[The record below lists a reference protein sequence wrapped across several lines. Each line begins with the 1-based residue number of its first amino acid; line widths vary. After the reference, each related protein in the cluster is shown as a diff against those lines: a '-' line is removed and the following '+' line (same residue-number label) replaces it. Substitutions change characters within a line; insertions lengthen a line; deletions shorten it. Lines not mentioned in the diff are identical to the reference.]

1 MKNLVLFLLITL
13 SFFSCKPD
21 EDNKIITLVN
31 PSDMI
36 RTDEAVVIT
45 RDNLVSLI
53 ASVPEVLIP
62 ILKDEKGVEIPSQA
76 DDLDKDGNWDE
87 LFFLVDLEPGS
98 VKKVIVSFVE
108 KNQIP
113 EYTVR
118 SNIRFANMD
127 SVHTELSFANR
138 LKTSDSPTTQKYF
151 QMEGPAWEND
161 KVAFRNYYDARNG
174 FDIFGKR
181 TSSMVLDSVG
191 LIAHSYHELA
201 DWGMDILKVGNSL
214 GAGAIAIKNNDK
226 VYRFDSLESG
236 IIEILA
242 EGPLR
247 SVFRLGFS
255 GWHAGDGV
263 YEMVHEISIWGGVQF
278 YKSKVTIS
286 GLKGNESLITGI
298 VNIDSDSLI
307 IIHPNEKYVV
317 LATHDNQ
324 AYDGEKLGMA
334 LLIQN
339 SGLIETIEAP
349 EVGEGIVQTYMAN
362 LKIAE
367 GEPVEF
373 YFYSGWELQDK
384 RFQDVQFFLDLIRK
398 DADRF
403 AEPIQIK

>member
-13 SFFSCKPD
+13 SFFSCKPG
-21 EDNKIITLVN
+21 EENKTITLVN
-31 PSDMI
+31 PSDKI
-36 RTDEAVVIT
+36 RTDEAVVIV
-45 RDNLVSLI
+45 RDNLASLI
-53 ASVPEVLIP
+53 KSIPEGLIP
-62 ILKDEKGVEIPSQA
+62 ILKDEKGVDIPSQA
-76 DDLDKDGNWDE
+76 DDLDEDGNWDE
-87 LFFLVDLEPGS
+87 LFFLADLEPGS
-98 VKKVIVSFVE
+98 DMKISVSFVE
-108 KNQIP
+108 ENQVP

-127 SVHTELSFANR
+127 SVHTELSHANR

-191 LIAHSYHELA
+191 IIAHSYHVLA

-214 GAGAIAIKNNDK
+214 GAGAIAIKNDNK
-226 VYRFDSLESG
+226 IYRFDSLESG
-236 IIEILA
+236 TIEILA
-242 EGPLR
+242 DGPLR
-247 SVFRLGFS
+247 SVFRLGFK

-263 YEMVHEISIWGGVQF
+263 YKMVHEISIWGGAQY

-317 LATHDNQ
+317 LATYDNQ

-339 SGLIETIEAP
+339 SSLIETIEAP
-349 EVGEGIVQTYMAN
+349 ETGEGVVQTYMAN

-373 YFYSGWELQDK
+373 YYYCGWELQDE
-384 RFQDVQFFLDLIRK
+384 RFKNEQFFLDLIKK

-403 AEPIQIK
+403 VEPIKIK